1 MKGRVTNFMRGYFWV
16 EIKGSGRAVA
26 AANRVKFR
34 IEIKNLVA
42 GNIDNSQIGVSGTL
56 QFSVD
61 GSGKIALESR
71 RRVEQ
76 FPQRIFE
83 VTADLVD
90 ALDSDRTLCAIHPRE
105 RFIQREADLFKDAL
119 VCCVFRIERQHAFA
133 GRVHDHLAERN
144 SPKLRLFIEEPWN
157 QLIDRR

>member
-1 MKGRVTNFMRGYFWV
+1 MNGVVMNFIRGYFWF
-16 EIKGSGRAVA
+16 EIKRSERTVS

-34 IEIKNLVA
+34 IEIKYFVA
-42 GNIDNSQIGVSGTL
+42 GNIDNSQIGISGTL

-105 RFIQREADLFKDAL
+105 RFIQRE
-119 VCCVFRIERQHAFA
+119 
-133 GRVHDHLAERN
+133 
-144 SPKLRLFIEEPWN
+144 
-157 QLIDRR
+157 